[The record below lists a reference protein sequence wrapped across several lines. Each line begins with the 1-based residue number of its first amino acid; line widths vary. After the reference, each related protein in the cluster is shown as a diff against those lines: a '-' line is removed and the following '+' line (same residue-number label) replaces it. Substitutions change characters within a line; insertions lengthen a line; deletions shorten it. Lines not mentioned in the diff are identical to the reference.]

1 MQYDKE
7 LIAHKLDRWDRFIT
21 DYHLPE
27 WDSIPDL
34 GLYMDQVVVLLAQY
48 LNFIPAMPGGKE
60 SFVLIR
66 PRAGPRPLSPDG
78 EGSPPKPHTLPHL
91 PHFCANR
98 LNCTTKYR

>member
-34 GLYMDQVVVLLAQY
+34 GLYMDQLVGDQ
-48 LNFIPAMPGGKE
+48 F
-60 SFVLIR
+60 FVILHTACLRKDVFLYNIR
-66 PRAGPRPLSPDG
+66 ISVQLQ
-78 EGSPPKPHTLPHL
+78 EKLVI
-91 PHFCANR
+91 NR
-98 LNCTTKYR
+98 LTCLN

>member
-34 GLYMDQVVVLLAQY
+34 GLYMDL
-48 LNFIPAMPGGKE
+48 
-60 SFVLIR
+60 SLIHISEPTR
-66 PRAGPRPLSPDG
+66 RS
-78 EGSPPKPHTLPHL
+78 
-91 PHFCANR
+91 
-98 LNCTTKYR
+98 